1 MIIAFLLGCI
11 VGAAAVMI
19 WAVTEAEKRYK

>member
-11 VGAAAVMI
+11 VGAVAVI
-19 WAVTEAEKRYK
+19 VWAVAEAGKRDK

>member
-11 VGAAAVMI
+11 VGAAAVI
-19 WAVTEAEKRYK
+19 VLAVSMADKDRK

>member
-11 VGAAAVMI
+11 VGAAAVI
-19 WAVTEAEKRYK
+19 VWAVSMADKDRK

>member
-11 VGAAAVMI
+11 VGAVAVI
-19 WAVTEAEKRYK
+19 AWAVVEAEKREK

>member
-11 VGAAAVMI
+11 VGAVAVMA
-19 WAVTEAEKRYK
+19 WAVTEAEKRDK